1 MNEAIFMYKTHTR
14 AVHKETEH
22 LK

>member
-1 MNEAIFMYKTHTR
+1 MR